1 MSFNV
6 GDRVRIMAWPVN
18 GHKIGDFGTI
28 DRVTEDGYDVRVAGV
43 PGLGWYEPYELE
55 TAAMQ
60 TVSRMLPVVPYGMT
74 ADDLARY
81 VGEFVNAARERI
93 LNIGAEQY
101 DHGCRQ
107 AFEDMNLSA
116 LLNATREEAQ
126 DLAGYAAMLD
136 IRIGRILAALD
147 SKEVS

>member
-1 MSFNV
+1 MSFKV

-28 DRVTEDGYDVRVAGV
+28 DRVTEDGYDVRVPGV

-55 TAAMQ
+55 AAPLQ

-74 ADDLARY
+74 ADDLAQY
-81 VGEFVNAARERI
+81 VAKFIDAARERI
-93 LNIGAEQY
+93 TTIGAEQY
-101 DHGCRQ
+101 DHGSRQ
-107 AFEDMNLSA
+107 AFEDMPLIT
-116 LLNATREEAQ
+116 LLNAAREEAQ
-126 DLAGYAAMLD
+126 DLAGYAAMID

-147 SKEVS
+147 GKGVC